1 MVADTIGHEYSK
13 DEDEIVEVLKLRGQ
27 NQVATLVGLHRR
39 APSRTHLAEIWEII
53 IQEQDEESW

>member
-1 MVADTIGHEYSK
+1 MVADTIGHEYSE

-39 APSRTHLAEIWEII
+39 APSRTHLHEIRKII
-53 IQEQDEESW
+53 KEQDQESW